1 MMVITIVEAED
12 IIHRIIEAP
21 VGLCHCSSEMVKVSK
36 LPPFKWSSSVS
47 AVRNARSHV
56 LLSSTVR
63 EGLTVRSSTGRIT
76 RQNLIYLATG
86 PPYAYVL
93 FFCFASSC
101 GLTSL
106 PAIRP
111 RAFWR
116 RSFRLMPDHQ
126 PVYALKQIKCSLS
139 VGWRPRP

>member
-1 MMVITIVEAED
+1 MILVITIVEAED

-106 PAIRP
+106 PAINKAQGLLEEILP
-111 RAFWR
+111 SDA
-116 RSFRLMPDHQ
+116 Q
-126 PVYALKQIKCSLS
+126 PPTSLCSQTD
-139 VGWRPRP
+139 